1 MKNKL
6 YKILPAILLIA
17 IVVVGAGMYV
27 RFNGN
32 PFIKVSL
39 NKEAKNYVRQN
50 YPEIADK
57 VQLSPQGVYVGHYN
71 DTPVFLAYFSN
82 PDDKLMYFH
91 LMYDKDG
98 NFVYDGYSDHYMKG
112 GTVYYYHSATYGGIV
127 SELFNDYFC
136 DGRGTASVSL
146 DTVLN
151 SNSGHGTFLDSDT
164 DMYEGYKG
172 PVLDVANEYD
182 TMELAAEYG
191 RISFYF
197 TEDEEHTKE
206 NLYNI
211 MKDLI
216 KVPGVSG
223 TPSEVPVADAIKDL
237 VMEIPYFREHP
248 ENVKLVPVEK
258 DRLGRSIV
266 TAYMEL
272 APESKETVI
281 LTGHYDVVDVDAKE
295 K

>member
-1 MKNKL
+1 MKSKL

-146 DTVLN
+146 DAVLN

-172 PVLDVANEYD
+172 PVLEVGKEDAPKFTYEEEIEPYLSENVEIFGDVRFRQEGFYNITSCDITTTVDAAERAEKECPRYYD
-182 TMELAAEYG
+182 ATAVFYDPDGDVWKVIFYTME
-191 RISFYF
+191 
-197 TEDEEHTKE
+197 K
-206 NLYNI
+206 NQ
-211 MKDLI
+211 
-216 KVPGVSG
+216 VQ
-223 TPSEVPVADAIKDL
+223 
-237 VMEIPYFREHP
+237 
-248 ENVKLVPVEK
+248 
-258 DRLGRSIV
+258 
-266 TAYMEL
+266 
-272 APESKETVI
+272 
-281 LTGHYDVVDVDAKE
+281 DVVYLDAQGRTLAMISQ
-295 K
+295 